1 MKRQRGSEAARWPV
15 SESVGERVR
24 ARQRDGPG
32 RPGQG
37 GGLGG
42 GSRNGLGS
50 RVAGLRPG
58 RHSHSGT
65 LLGGGP
71 FALGHLHHHPV
82 AGVLPSDDPTKESW
96 DWNDASRVC
105 PLWPWRM
112 ARRHQQWA
120 LTGWHGIPPF
130 CDVGGLGAFRLL
142 RQCRYP
148 LCGWLQQPS
157 QSRRYH
163 HNTVPLC
170 AGPSQW
176 HLAPLGP
183 PCLRCLHTNQSL
195 THRDP
200 SRVLALMTLL

>member
-1 MKRQRGSEAARWPV
+1 MCLGNSTDLENAGGGVEKKKSVNKKCGGQRHVYVCGGSMKRQRGSEAARWPV

-71 FALGHLHHHPV
+71 FALWATSTTTPLQACCRPTTRRKRAGTGTMHH
-82 AGVLPSDDPTKESW
+82 
-96 DWNDASRVC
+96 
-105 PLWPWRM
+105 
-112 ARRHQQWA
+112 
-120 LTGWHGIPPF
+120 
-130 CDVGGLGAFRLL
+130 AFV
-142 RQCRYP
+142 
-148 LCGWLQQPS
+148 LCGHGAW
-157 QSRRYH
+157 R
-163 HNTVPLC
+163 
-170 AGPSQW
+170 AGINS
-176 HLAPLGP
+176 G
-183 PCLRCLHTNQSL
+183 R
-195 THRDP
+195 
-200 SRVLALMTLL
+200 

>member
-1 MKRQRGSEAARWPV
+1 MCLGNSTDLENAGGGVEKKKSVNKKCGGQRHVYVCGGSMKRQRGSEAARWPV

-120 LTGWHGIPPF
+120 LTGWHGIPP
-130 CDVGGLGAFRLL
+130 LL
-142 RQCRYP
+142 
-148 LCGWLQQPS
+148 
-157 QSRRYH
+157 
-163 HNTVPLC
+163 
-170 AGPSQW
+170 
-176 HLAPLGP
+176 
-183 PCLRCLHTNQSL
+183 
-195 THRDP
+195 
-200 SRVLALMTLL
+200 